1 MHRNILTN
9 LHTYV
14 YVNVHKYILYKHT
27 WCFYFFIHSLSILGV
42 GFIYS
47 YKEVKKRHITRHWLY
62 AYTWGV
68 SQSALQSHIISLYEY
83 VIKTVAL
90 FQYLYTQYERGYIWQ
105 STCIWHLWL
114 FGLGTPKIKS
124 RKSLIRMG
132 NRLQFFSCSLFF
144 SFVKTAAADVK
155 TANRVSESDSLHC
168 FKIL

>member
-1 MHRNILTN
+1 MCTIDNIMYVFIFIF
-9 LHTYV
+9 HTQRYA
-14 YVNVHKYILYKHT
+14 KAPLLFLYT
-27 WCFYFFIHSLSILGV
+27 WWWCFYFFIHSLSILGV

-114 FGLGTPKIKS
+114 FGLGTPNQIKKVVDS
-124 RKSLIRMG
+124 NGKPTP
-132 NRLQFFSCSLFF
+132 FFFLAPIFF
-144 SFVKTAAADVK
+144 VCKNGRGRCKNGQPCQWV
-155 TANRVSESDSLHC
+155 C
-168 FKIL
+168 